1 MIEGRGW
8 KHILN
13 VLYPAF
19 LGVSLNH
26 EIESSPFE
34 MPLDSRHCSSQA
46 QLCLDALSL
55 DTWLDMGVTLSC
67 KHLLSTHY
75 ALLSTSCWA
84 CQYQYWESLLNSRH
98 SVEVIFHTMLQRT
111 GVH

>member
-1 MIEGRGW
+1 MCSGGIENPLDILMIEGRGW

-19 LGVSLNH
+19 LGVSLSH

-34 MPLDSRHCSSQA
+34 MSLDSRHCNSQA

-75 ALLSTSCWA
+75 ALLSVLAAGLASI
-84 CQYQYWESLLNSRH
+84 N
-98 SVEVIFHTMLQRT
+98 T
-111 GVH
+111 GNPCLTEDTV